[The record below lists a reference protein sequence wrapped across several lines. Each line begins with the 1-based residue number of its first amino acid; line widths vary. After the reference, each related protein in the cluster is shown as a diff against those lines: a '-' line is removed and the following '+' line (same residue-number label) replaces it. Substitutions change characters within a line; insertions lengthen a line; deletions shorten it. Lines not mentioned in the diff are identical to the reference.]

1 MPEAP
6 PRSEHLDA
14 AEAEKFRA
22 EAAKAA
28 AESEIA
34 MHSATIR
41 RLEAE
46 KAERQ
51 RAEELA
57 GDKYHHV
64 YRFHGEV
71 NSNSVKGCMSQ
82 LDVWDRLDPECEVK
96 IVFNSPGGSVVDGM
110 ALWDYLVGFRKTHT
124 LYTHAEGMAASMAGI
139 LLQAGDVRSMG
150 AESYLLIHEV
160 SAGIMGSFGDI
171 EDRVKWIEMVQDRI
185 LSIFAN
191 RSKLSKATLKRRWKR
206 KDWWLAS
213 DESLKLGFVDEV
225 S

>member
-1 MPEAP
+1 MADENVRPLHESEIEVNEA
-6 PRSEHLDA
+6 EAQKLM
-14 AEAEKFRA
+14 AEAEK
-22 EAAKAA
+22 AK
-28 AESEIA
+28 
-34 MHSATIR
+34 HDATIR

-57 GDKYHHV
+57 GDKYHHI

-71 NSNSVKGCMSQ
+71 NSASVKGCMAT

-96 IVFNSPGGSVVDGM
+96 IIFNSPGGSVVDGM
-110 ALWDYLVGFRKTHT
+110 ALWDYLVGFRKSHK

-160 SAGIMGSFGDI
+160 SAGVMGSFGDI

-206 KDWWLAS
+206 KDWWLDS
-213 DESLKLGFVDEV
+213 NESLKLGFVDEV